1 MEEFWCVR
9 AANYEYGFYWH
20 FGQDGAIQHEVK
32 LTGEVSTTLAS
43 PEDAED
49 PRFGTLVLPNVL
61 AAHHQHLFCARLDMA
76 VDDEE
81 GGRGLVVTEARSL
94 FAPFSIYQRHFSIFP
109 STLAQAF
116 QSCMDASPRG
126 MTVSKVAQIMHLF
139 LHLQDDRIAMNGD
152 LACYC

>member
-1 MEEFWCVR
+1 MDTRFGETQQETDNGFWVWVC
-9 AANYEYGFYWH
+9 AANYEYGFYWY

-76 VDDEE
+76 VDDED
-81 GGRGLVVTEARSL
+81 GGRGLVVSEAR
-94 FAPFSIYQRHFSIFP
+94 PFS
-109 STLAQAF
+109 
-116 QSCMDASPRG
+116 
-126 MTVSKVAQIMHLF
+126 
-139 LHLQDDRIAMNGD
+139 
-152 LACYC
+152 LACQGLLRLN

>member
-1 MEEFWCVR
+1 MTVEFWCVR
-9 AANYEYGFYWH
+9 VANYEYGFYWH

-81 GGRGLVVTEARSL
+81 GGRGLVVSEARPL
-94 FAPFSIYQRHFSIFP
+94 FAPFSLYHVF
-109 STLAQAF
+109 
-116 QSCMDASPRG
+116 
-126 MTVSKVAQIMHLF
+126 
-139 LHLQDDRIAMNGD
+139 
-152 LACYC
+152 